1 MPRTTLIFEPK
12 TGGVKRVP
20 EGVGQPHDGPTVK
33 NAVLGVKNAVLGH
46 VSANLTESAGANRWV
61 RANSERFLRDLK
73 RTDVVMDWDE
83 VARVVDFVRRCGLVG
98 DYDGEPFELA
108 PWQLWLVACLWGW
121 KRADTG
127 LRRTSFAV
135 VQVGKGN
142 GKTTLMAALGLYDL
156 TLGRGREVYVLA
168 NKAEQALKCV
178 NTARRM
184 CERVGLT
191 DSVKYNS
198 IRLDETDSKFAPLTY
213 SERSLDGLN
222 PSLWIADEAAEF
234 RGRAAAKLAMGTA
247 KRREGLGV
255 IISTPGNGE
264 GYWFDEQVRL
274 CQQVLDGSNDL
285 DHVQPFLYGIDE
297 DDDPDDEA
305 VWIKANPGM
314 PVEQPG
320 LITLKNAWAEC
331 QVSKTR
337 QREWLRYYCCR
348 RVESTGAWLDM
359 AFWPTDPPH
368 TLEQYAKLPAYL
380 GLDLSKSRDLTALV
394 AAIPLGNGRI
404 AILGRYW
411 WPAARIRQREKELN
425 MPVSEWV
432 DTGKVLVTPGDEI
445 DYQAVRDE
453 LNKFRSVLDVRKIV
467 YDRYG
472 SVYLRQQLALE
483 DAAPIEEYP
492 QSIKFLGPACQVW
505 ENFWVGRR
513 FVFGEDPVM
522 RRCCS
527 DAVVWADMS
536 GNKRPVKAT
545 KSGEAHVIDGL
556 MAGLMAVHCLSL
568 NHVTAVSSY
577 EAHGLV

>member
-1 MPRTTLIFEPK
+1 LDEIL
-12 TGGVKRVP
+12 TGSAAANVWIRR
-20 EGVGQPHDGPTVK
+20 
-33 NAVLGVKNAVLGH
+33 NA
-46 VSANLTESAGANRWV
+46 
-61 RANSERFLRDLK
+61 ERFQRDLG
-73 RTDVVMDWDE
+73 RTDIVLDWDE
-83 VARVVDFVRRCGLVG
+83 VLSVVEFCERCGLIG
-98 DYDGEPFELA
+98 DYDGQPFRLSR
-108 PWQLWLVACLWGW
+108 WQLWLVACLWGW

-156 TLGRGREVYVLA
+156 TRGGGREVYVLA
-168 NKAEQALKCV
+168 NKEDQAMKCV

-184 CERVGLT
+184 APRVGLE
-191 DSVKYNS
+191 DSVKHNS
-198 IRLDETDSKFAPLTY
+198 IRIDETDSKLAPLTY

-222 PSLWIADEAAEF
+222 PSFWIADEAAEF
-234 RGRAAAKLAMGTA
+234 KGRAAAKLAMGTA
-247 KRREGLGV
+247 KRKEGLGV

-264 GYWFDEQVRL
+264 GHWFDEQVRM
-274 CQQVLDGSNDL
+274 CQSVLDGTMAL
-285 DHVQPFLYGIDE
+285 DHVQGFLYGIDE
-297 DDDPDDEA
+297 DDNPDEQE
-305 VWIKANPGM
+305 VWAKANPGLDE
-314 PVEQPG
+314 EQPS
-320 LITLKNAWAEC
+320 LVTLKNAWAEC

-348 RVESTGAWLDM
+348 RVEGTGSWLEM
-359 AFWPTDPPH
+359 SFWPNDPPH
-368 TLEQYAKLPAYL
+368 AVETYAGRVAYL

-394 AAIPLGNGRI
+394 AAIPLDGGKI
-404 AILGRYW
+404 ALVGRYW
-411 WPAARIRQREKELN
+411 WPSHRVRQREKELN
-425 MPVSEWV
+425 MPITEWADNGNV
-432 DTGKVLVTPGDEI
+432 ILTPGDEI

-453 LNKFRSVLDVRKIV
+453 LNRFRTVLDVRKIV

-513 FVFGEDPVM
+513 FVFGHDPVL
-522 RRCCS
+522 RRCCA
-527 DAVVWADMS
+527 DALVWADMS

-577 EAHGLV
+577 ETHGLV